1 MKSLSKTLVAVSLCV
16 MAVSPAFASHDE
28 EYTGKR
34 NHVEQRKDSSRHHV
48 HDVVKQQRPIRHD
61 ANSHEQER
69 RELRQLTR
77 RFYRDGYLSEKE
89 RRILNRKL
97 HALDLP
103 VKQHSPRRLGK
114 YVDLHH
120 RYGHHERVCNL

>member
-16 MAVSPAFASHDE
+16 MAVSPAFAAHDE
-28 EYTGKR
+28 GYTAKR
-34 NHVEQRKDSSRHHV
+34 HPVEQSRESSRHHA
-48 HDVVKQQRPIRHD
+48 HDVVKQQRPTRHD
-61 ANSHEQER
+61 ANGFEQER

-103 VKQHSPRRLGK
+103 VKQHSPKRLDK
-114 YVDLHH
+114 YVDFHH